1 MSKQET
7 LEEAAEKYANQFID
21 GRDDYYGFIEGAKW
35 QQERSYSEA
44 IEFSEWK
51 DDHFI
56 MYHNKT
62 YYAKPSSV
70 YFDITKYVGK
80 EKPTKYYTTEELL
93 TIYKEEL

>member
-1 MSKQET
+1 MKLDEKFHQWLRTEPFSSKERPT
-7 LEEAAEKYANQFID
+7 LREAMCVSITEEF
-21 GRDDYYGFIEGAKW
+21 
-35 QQERSYSEA
+35 A